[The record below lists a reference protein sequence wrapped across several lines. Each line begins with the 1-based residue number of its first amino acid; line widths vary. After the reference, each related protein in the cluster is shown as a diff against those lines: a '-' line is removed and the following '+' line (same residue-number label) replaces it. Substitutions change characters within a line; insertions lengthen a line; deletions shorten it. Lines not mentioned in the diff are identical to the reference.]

1 MPRPGRGP
9 GNFEKSKDFKGS
21 MLRLIKNL
29 SPWKFIMCMALGLA
43 MVSAILAL
51 IAPNKL
57 SDFAD
62 LIGEGLV
69 PNTEVLEE
77 VSKKIEN
84 NLDSTGK
91 MAVATCLGYGD
102 IKIDS
107 TMQETACKS
116 LSNILV
122 DIEVDGVTIPVVD
135 QIEMLKLSAQMGEEI
150 QTEKALGLMEKLPKS
165 IYGLV
170 KPKMNMD
177 AIKNLAIFMGCL
189 YLVSALFNYI
199 QSYSLTTVSNRF
211 ANKLRDNI
219 SKKINR
225 LPLKYFDS
233 HETGDVL
240 SRVTNDVDTVAFN
253 LNNSLATI
261 VTSVTLFLGSLFM
274 MFITNWILAITAIL
288 SCLIGFVLMFTIL
301 SKSQKY
307 FIARQE
313 ALGDMNGYIEEMYS
327 GHNVVKAY
335 NGTKEA
341 FKEFDKLNKRMYE
354 TNRKSQFL
362 SGLMHPIMGFIGNLG
377 YVAVCIVG
385 ALLTMNNV
393 ISFGVIVAFMIYVR
407 MFSNPLNQIAQ
418 AMSSLQSTAAA
429 SERVFEFLDEKEMP
443 LQTHISKRL
452 NKVKAKG
459 EIEFKNVKFGYDTG
473 KTIIKDFSVKV
484 KPGQKIA
491 IVGPTGAGKT
501 TMVNLLMKF
510 YDINSGQIIIDG
522 YDTNELTRENVHDLF
537 IMVLQDT
544 WLFEGTIRDNIK
556 FTKEDVSDREIW
568 EALKTVGVHH
578 FVKTLPGGLDYV
590 IGDNDSIS
598 QGQKQL
604 LTIARGMIED
614 APFLILDE
622 ATSNVDTRTEEL
634 VQKAMDKLT
643 EGRTSFIIAH
653 RLSTIRN
660 ADIILVMNEGNI
672 IEQGTHEE
680 LMKQKG
686 FYEKLYNSQFEKTM

>member
-84 NLDSTGK
+84 NLDNTGK
-91 MAVATCLGYGD
+91 MAVATCLGYDD

-135 QIEMLKLSAQMGEEI
+135 QIEMLKLSVQMGEEI

-233 HETGDVL
+233 
-240 SRVTNDVDTVAFN
+240 R
-253 LNNSLATI
+253 
-261 VTSVTLFLGSLFM
+261 
-274 MFITNWILAITAIL
+274 
-288 SCLIGFVLMFTIL
+288 
-301 SKSQKY
+301 
-307 FIARQE
+307 
-313 ALGDMNGYIEEMYS
+313 
-327 GHNVVKAY
+327 
-335 NGTKEA
+335 
-341 FKEFDKLNKRMYE
+341 
-354 TNRKSQFL
+354 
-362 SGLMHPIMGFIGNLG
+362 
-377 YVAVCIVG
+377 
-385 ALLTMNNV
+385 
-393 ISFGVIVAFMIYVR
+393 
-407 MFSNPLNQIAQ
+407 
-418 AMSSLQSTAAA
+418 
-429 SERVFEFLDEKEMP
+429 
-443 LQTHISKRL
+443 
-452 NKVKAKG
+452 
-459 EIEFKNVKFGYDTG
+459 
-473 KTIIKDFSVKV
+473 
-484 KPGQKIA
+484 
-491 IVGPTGAGKT
+491 
-501 TMVNLLMKF
+501 
-510 YDINSGQIIIDG
+510 
-522 YDTNELTRENVHDLF
+522 
-537 IMVLQDT
+537 
-544 WLFEGTIRDNIK
+544 
-556 FTKEDVSDREIW
+556 
-568 EALKTVGVHH
+568 
-578 FVKTLPGGLDYV
+578 
-590 IGDNDSIS
+590 
-598 QGQKQL
+598 
-604 LTIARGMIED
+604 
-614 APFLILDE
+614 
-622 ATSNVDTRTEEL
+622 
-634 VQKAMDKLT
+634 
-643 EGRTSFIIAH
+643 
-653 RLSTIRN
+653 
-660 ADIILVMNEGNI
+660 
-672 IEQGTHEE
+672 
-680 LMKQKG
+680 
-686 FYEKLYNSQFEKTM
+686 